1 VSIAVHDE
9 KESDIVE
16 KSLFSLSG
24 TFPSSSEVSGQ
35 AFISLEC
42 GLFYAVFQGLSNEQ
56 TFVTVQDFYNGAASE
71 LTSEGNMRST

>member
-1 VSIAVHDE
+1 MSIAVHDE

-24 TFPSSSEVSGQ
+24 TFPSSSEALGQ

-42 GLFYAVFQGLSNEQ
+42 GLFQAFFQGLSNE
-56 TFVTVQDFYNGAASE
+56 
-71 LTSEGNMRST
+71 